1 MNKSNDLLNLE
12 KKLENNTTQDLIL
25 NKFKINKPEISNT
38 KNPNL
43 LNNISSFLQMMKA
56 SNDELLN
63 NPENIEK
70 ASLEAEVNKY
80 NSKYIEMNLGLG
92 VLDVKP
98 KEDAYD
104 NVINNLNGNTE
115 EDVQMGTEELLNF
128 IAESQKK
135 QKKRIRKLKK

>member
-12 KKLENNTTQDLIL
+12 KKLENNTSQDLIL
-25 NKFKINKPEISNT
+25 NKFKMNKPQISNP

-80 NSKYIEMNLGLG
+80 NTKYIEMNLGLG

-98 KEDAYD
+98 KEDTYD
-104 NVINNLNGNTE
+104 NVINTLNGNAD
-115 EDVQMGTEELLNF
+115 EDIQMGTAELLNF

-135 QKKRIRKLKK
+135 PKKRLRKIKK